1 MAAIPLKNRLGRTYR
16 IEAIRLCKTV
26 QNPFRSIESL
36 WDGRF
41 ATDSSVVR
49 MAGGHS
55 PCAVSSAD
63 HDIVEPSLPGGLGEG
78 EIFGGQDYWIKLD
91 QTSSPE
97 AQERYSSNHLTFR
110 GLAGSDVGHCGCKRA
125 DMEQKEA
132 GSNPP
137 NVKLWEL
144 QSHRKGKCR
153 IPNQTS
159 AAIPWLQVIQ
169 APSSAKL
176 CTFAV
181 QELVKN
187 GAAMQKQPK
196 DTRFC

>member
-1 MAAIPLKNRLGRTYR
+1 
-16 IEAIRLCKTV
+16 
-26 QNPFRSIESL
+26 
-36 WDGRF
+36 
-41 ATDSSVVR
+41 
-49 MAGGHS
+49 
-55 PCAVSSAD
+55 
-63 HDIVEPSLPGGLGEG
+63 
-78 EIFGGQDYWIKLD
+78 
-91 QTSSPE
+91 
-97 AQERYSSNHLTFR
+97 
-110 GLAGSDVGHCGCKRA
+110 
-125 DMEQKEA
+125 MEQKEA

-196 DTRFC
+196 DTRFCWIASQAWLLETQQNTAGRYSPHG